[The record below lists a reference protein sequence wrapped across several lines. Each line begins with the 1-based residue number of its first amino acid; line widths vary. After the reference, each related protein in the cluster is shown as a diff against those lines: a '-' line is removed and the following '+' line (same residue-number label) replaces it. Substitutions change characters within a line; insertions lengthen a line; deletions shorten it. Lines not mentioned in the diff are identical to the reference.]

1 MTDDR
6 RHSSSAMSSDE
17 APAEGRDSAIS
28 VMIVD
33 DHSITRTGL
42 RTVIAAQPD
51 MTVAGEAALA
61 REAIDLAPALRPDVV
76 VLDLK
81 LPDDTGISVCRAL
94 RQKLPDAG
102 YLMLTTQATEE
113 SLVEAILAGVAGFVF
128 KEIAEDEL
136 VSAIR
141 IVGNGGSM
149 LDASAT
155 EGVLRKVRQAAETE
169 GDPISNLSKR
179 DRELLELLAEGLT
192 NREIGEQLFLSEK
205 TVKNYVSALL
215 GKLDLQ
221 RRSQAAALV
230 AERKSR
236 RLIAGD

>member
-1 MTDDR
+1 
-6 RHSSSAMSSDE
+6 MSSDE

-169 GDPISNLSKR
+169 GDPTSNLSKR

-192 NREIGEQLFLSEK
+192 NREIGDQLFLSEK